1 MRMPRVFSL
10 TALIALFLVAP
21 LVAGEVTVKG
31 VHLCCGGCVSAATGA
46 LDGVAGVSGGSA
58 DQDSGTVKFQATDA
72 KAAAAGLKAIAGA
85 GLYGSATYEGKK
97 IDVPT
102 AKIDAKA
109 VSDSLTLT
117 GVHLCCGT
125 CVSASSDALKKV
137 TGVSEVEADQDNGSL
152 TVKGK
157 QINVAQLFEALHG
170 AGFHGNIK
178 K

>member
-1 MRMPRVFSL
+1 MFVIPSIDLM
-10 TALIALFLVAP
+10 
-21 LVAGEVTVKG
+21 AGEVVVKG

-46 LDGVAGVSGGSA
+46 LDGVAGVSAGSA
-58 DQDSGTVKFQATDA
+58 DQDAGTVKFQATDA

-97 IDVPT
+97 IGVPT
-102 AKIDAKA
+102 TKIDGKA
-109 VSDSLTLT
+109 VSNSLTLT

-125 CVSASSDALKKV
+125 CVTASSEALKKV
-137 TGVSEVEADQDNGSL
+137 KGVSEVDADQDAGSL

-157 QINVAQLFEALHG
+157 EMNVAQLIEALHE
-170 AGFHGNIK
+170 AGFHGNVK